1 MAFLDQYQLAQ
12 DPDFLGRVAVATV
25 KAAVAVMAE
34 AEPTP
39 ERVKYA
45 GIVLRNPHGAAQ
57 QMALAVVTNG
67 AVTAESNDGDIEF
80 TVNSVYQAMADA
92 TAG

>member
-1 MAFLDQYQLAQ
+1 MTFLDQYQLAQ
-12 DPDFLGRVAVATV
+12 DADFLGRVAVATV

-34 AEPTP
+34 ADPTP

-57 QMALAVVTNG
+57 QMALAVVTN
-67 AVTAESNDGDIEF
+67 AVITAESSDSDIEF
-80 TVNSVYQAMADA
+80 TVNSMYQAMADA
-92 TAG
+92 TTG